1 MSTGLEKRSTLRT
14 FYNELRPRADA
25 LNYPIVICVAIEYE
39 KRRMVSR
46 GKYHRPIDPMH
57 LLHDLFS
64 FFFFLSLFL
73 SSLFFF
79 FNSMQLRN
87 KKFQKFILKYF
98 HYFFN
103 FKIIFNLISTRNS
116 IYIIEINIAIVV
128 NIVVKIVVFHVY
140 LTFFF
145 FIIFNLSH
153 KNIFTVLLIK
163 KSIDKY

>member
-1 MSTGLEKRSTLRT
+1 
-14 FYNELRPRADA
+14 
-25 LNYPIVICVAIEYE
+25 
-39 KRRMVSR
+39 
-46 GKYHRPIDPMH
+46 
-57 LLHDLFS
+57 
-64 FFFFLSLFL
+64 
-73 SSLFFF
+73 
-79 FNSMQLRN
+79 MQLRN